1 MVWLWSGLFFIKTLL
16 SELVEVDRVLY
27 DFRVTQGYLETW
39 ILSIQVLLVPSKYK
53 KWREK
58 EDFCLKRFSNK
69 KWASM
74 GSVEVR
80 ISYSQKEV
88 IKRVQNH
95 VNQ

>member
-58 EDFCLKRFSNK
+58 EDFCLKGSQIKNELQWVLLKLGSHTAK
-69 KWASM
+69 K
-74 GSVEVR
+74 
-80 ISYSQKEV
+80 K
-88 IKRVQNH
+88 
-95 VNQ
+95 